1 MCVVVLCVAQ
11 AGGLTLWVKRTD
23 KSDAQYDDTTAAP
36 NETVAQFRRRWVAER
51 KVDLD
56 PGLVSMRLVPDTGD
70 KEEPTP
76 ADESRATV
84 LNPRKTLAEAGVVD
98 GSCLLAVFATSAD
111 RELPRQ
117 PIVALKSLLT
127 STGVS
132 PIEDNVIRRIFSRF
146 SVRLGQVVQADSK
159 QLAMDLYE
167 DAKALPSV
175 ATRDN
180 FALSGYVL
188 NGPLFEGS
196 KLTVCF
202 KGLSMYVVKALDA
215 QEHTQ
220 AIRLQSAMQLAGV
233 EASPHVVSFELATVH
248 HRHFMIMPHV
258 STTLAHMHRLAAREA
273 TVLVQHVSAGISYL
287 HKLGMCH
294 ADIKP
299 DNVGLFQRPS
309 AFALIDLGSVQR
321 FGEPTHATAAY
332 VPSDMPGAR
341 LDGRR
346 ICEASLD
353 WWMLGMTLG
362 EKACVEGQCLDLF
375 SSGRSVTRSTL
386 VAHLQA
392 HLPASVWE
400 QFVSTVHEDVPHC
413 LEV

>member
-1 MCVVVLCVAQ
+1 M
-11 AGGLTLWVKRTD
+11 
-23 KSDAQYDDTTAAP
+23 
-36 NETVAQFRRRWVAER
+36 
-51 KVDLD
+51 D
-56 PGLVSMRLVPDTGD
+56 PGLVSLRLLSYTGE
-70 KEEPTP
+70 EEPTP
-76 ADESRATV
+76 EQEASATV
-84 LNPRKTLAEAGVVD
+84 LQPRKTLAQAGVTD
-98 GSCLLAVFATSAD
+98 GSWLVAVFATSAD

-127 STGVS
+127 SAGVS

-273 TVLVQHVSAGISYL
+273 AALVQHVSAGISYL

-299 DNVGLFQRPS
+299 DNVGLSERLS

-400 QFVSTVHEDVPHC
+400 EFVSAVHDDVPHC